1 MANTTTNYKL
11 NKPLKNEKVN
21 INVLNQNMDIL
32 DEKLDIVS
40 DNVDELIS
48 TVNLHSSDSKI
59 HIQDIEREKWNN
71 AYDHS
76 VSIHARA
83 DSTKTEKSKINGN
96 LIIDE
101 VETPVYIH
109 PDGTNPHGTTKDDIG
124 LGNVEN
130 KSSDTIRE
138 EITKENITN
147 ALGYIPSDEK
157 HTHNY
162 AGSSSIGGAA
172 ISAMG
177 VSDDSDFDF
186 GDISK

>member
-1 MANTTTNYKL
+1 MKNTTNYNL
-11 NKPLKNEKVN
+11 IKPSETERYN
-21 INVLNQNMDIL
+21 IELLNQNMDII
-32 DEKLDIVS
+32 DS
-40 DNVDELIS
+40 ELGNTSS
-48 TVNLHSSDSKI
+48 TVKKTTSAIDSHISNLDQ
-59 HIQDIEREKWNN
+59 HIQSQERKNWNN

-130 KSSDTIRE
+130 KSSYTIRE

-177 VSDDSDFDF
+177 ASDDSDFDF